1 MINYKAVVLTITLLI
16 NFQIMNS
23 QNSIYDISINGLN
36 NNEIDLSQF
45 KGKYMLF
52 VNVASKCGF
61 TGQYEGLQELYEKYK
76 SKLVVIGVP
85 SNQFGAQEPG
95 TSTQIK
101 EFCTNKFN
109 VSFVMTEKTKV
120 KGNEKHPIYEWLTNK
135 NLNNVYSSSVKWNF
149 QKYLINE
156 NGYLEKIISPRTK
169 PDDPSVVEWIK
180 T

>member
-149 QKYLINE
+149 QKYLVSPDGKLINYWYSLTKPMSSKITK
-156 NGYLEKIISPRTK
+156 YLE
-169 PDDPSVVEWIK
+169 
-180 T
+180 

>member
-1 MINYKAVVLTITLLI
+1 MINFKNIVLLLALLI

-23 QNSIYDISINGLN
+23 QNSIYDISINGLDN
-36 NNEIDLSQF
+36 STINISEF
-45 KGKYMLF
+45 KGKYILF

-95 TSTQIK
+95 SSTQIQ
-101 EFCTNKFN
+101 EFCSNKYD

-120 KGNEKHPIYEWLTNK
+120 KGNDKHPIYQWLTDK
-135 NLNNVYSSSVKWNF
+135 TLNNSYSSSVKWNF
-149 QKYLINE
+149 QKYLVSPEGKLIKYWYSLTKPMSSKITK
-156 NGYLEKIISPRTK
+156 YLE
-169 PDDPSVVEWIK
+169 
-180 T
+180 

>member
-120 KGNEKHPIYEWLTNK
+120 KGNKKHPIYEWLTNK

-149 QKYLINE
+149 QKYLVSPDGKLINYWYSLTKPMSSKITK
-156 NGYLEKIISPRTK
+156 YLE
-169 PDDPSVVEWIK
+169 
-180 T
+180 

>member
-1 MINYKAVVLTITLLI
+1 M
-16 NFQIMNS
+16 
-23 QNSIYDISINGLN
+23 
-36 NNEIDLSQF
+36 
-45 KGKYMLF
+45 
-52 VNVASKCGF
+52 
-61 TGQYEGLQELYEKYK
+61 
-76 SKLVVIGVP
+76 VIGVP

-149 QKYLINE
+149 QKYLVSPDGKLINYWYSLTKPMSSKITK
-156 NGYLEKIISPRTK
+156 YLE
-169 PDDPSVVEWIK
+169 
-180 T
+180 

>member
-61 TGQYEGLQELYEKYK
+61 TGQYEGLQELYEKFK

-149 QKYLINE
+149 QKYLVSPDGKLINYWYSLTKPMSSKITK
-156 NGYLEKIISPRTK
+156 YLE
-169 PDDPSVVEWIK
+169 
-180 T
+180 